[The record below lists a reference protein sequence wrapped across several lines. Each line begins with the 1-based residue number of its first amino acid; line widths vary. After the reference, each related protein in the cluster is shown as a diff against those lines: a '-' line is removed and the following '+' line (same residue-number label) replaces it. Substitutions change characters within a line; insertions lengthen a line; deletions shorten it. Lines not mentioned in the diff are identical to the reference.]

1 MSQPAAPIVAPQRA
15 PIVIA
20 TRESRLALWQAEHV
34 KALLEAQG
42 HTVTLLGMTTKGDQ
56 ILDRSLSKVGGK
68 GLFVKELE
76 VALEEGRADIAVHS
90 LKDVPAEL
98 APGLMLGAIPV
109 REDARDVLVTAS
121 GQALDDLEVG
131 ARIGTNSLRRSLQL
145 RRLRNDLQYAMLR
158 GNVDT
163 RLRKLADGEYDAIVL
178 AAAGLR
184 RLGLFER
191 PLWPIPA
198 DISVPAV
205 GQGALAIEARIDD
218 RATRELLAK
227 LDHAPSR
234 ACVEAERSFLAQ
246 LGGDCHTPLGGHA
259 QLKEDA
265 KRVRFD
271 GWVGSVDGTQHVHA
285 SQDLWVEG
293 ARPLHELALQAAS
306 EVAKNLLQQGADRLI
321 EEAKAAA
328 AREQRDPRAK
338 PKV

>member
-1 MSQPAAPIVAPQRA
+1 MKLR
-15 PIVIA
+15 IA
-20 TRESRLALWQAEHV
+20 TRKSALAL
-34 KALLEAQG
+34 AQTNWVADQLKQHEPG
-42 HTVTLLGMTTKGDQ
+42 LSVELVEVVTKGDRIQ
-56 ILDRSLSKVGGK
+56 DVSLSAIGGK
-68 GLFVKELE
+68 GLFVSE
-76 VALEEGRADIAVHS
+76 VEEILLRGEAEIAVHS

-98 APGLMLGAIPV
+98 APGLMLGAVPL

-121 GQALDDLEVG
+121 GHALDDLEVG

-145 RRLRNDLQYAMLR
+145 RRMRNDLQYAMLR

-191 PLWPIPA
+191 PLWPIPV

-205 GQGALAIEARIDD
+205 GQGALAIEARVDD

-234 ACVEAERSFLAQ
+234 ACVEAERAFLAE

-259 QLKEDA
+259 QLQEDA

-271 GWVGSVDGTQHVHA
+271 GWVGSIDGTQHVQA
-285 SQDLWVEG
+285 SQDLWVESQ
-293 ARPLHELALQAAS
+293 RPLHELAREAAS

-338 PKV
+338 PKG